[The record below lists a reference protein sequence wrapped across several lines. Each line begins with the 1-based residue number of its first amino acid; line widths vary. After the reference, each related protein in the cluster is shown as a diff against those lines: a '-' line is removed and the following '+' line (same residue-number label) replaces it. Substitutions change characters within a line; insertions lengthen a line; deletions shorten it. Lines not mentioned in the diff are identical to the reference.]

1 MVAGWPAVGVH
12 RDARVLLG
20 IAVRAGGFPLVT
32 IAEGSV
38 EPAQQHVL
46 GFELV
51 AVQGRNIWLK
61 LGETEI
67 LLRPG
72 KSGSAETYARSG
84 TALVLYRDDLD
95 ATVAQLRER
104 GLQFAGTDG
113 SPKCLTFHDA
123 DGHWFQL
130 VNPND
135 H

>member
-1 MVAGWPAVGVH
+1 MRIGHIEMFVADTA
-12 RDARVLLG
+12 
-20 IAVRAGGFPLVT
+20 
-32 IAEGSV
+32 S
-38 EPAQQHVL
+38 AQEFYQHVL

-51 AVQGRNIWLK
+51 AAQSQNIWLK
-61 LGETEI
+61 LGETEV

-72 KSGSAETYARSG
+72 KSLGAQTYSSSG
-84 TALVLYRDDLD
+84 TALVLYTNDLD
-95 ATVAQLRER
+95 ATAAQLRER